1 MKKMLDEV
9 KKCDKSKISVIQ
21 EIAVNLGINKK
32 DFYLTLWQSSKREIP
47 DIYQFLLPCGDVP
60 SIKKEIRL
68 TMRRKK
74 IVVTD
79 FLKILE
85 KITLIIRN
93 ELKTNLSQ
101 PMLKEYIKNDFLL
114 RKIKLK
120 DKNKRLDHRDLDKV
134 YNSSLIDMF
143 VEIIKNDLYP

>member
-1 MKKMLDEV
+1 
-9 KKCDKSKISVIQ
+9 
-21 EIAVNLGINKK
+21 
-32 DFYLTLWQSSKREIP
+32 
-47 DIYQFLLPCGDVP
+47 
-60 SIKKEIRL
+60 
-68 TMRRKK
+68 MRRKK

-85 KITLIIRN
+85 KITLIIRH

-101 PMLKEYIKNDFLL
+101 QMLKEYIKNDFLL

-143 VEIIKNDLYP
+143 V

>member
-1 MKKMLDEV
+1 
-9 KKCDKSKISVIQ
+9 
-21 EIAVNLGINKK
+21 
-32 DFYLTLWQSSKREIP
+32 
-47 DIYQFLLPCGDVP
+47 
-60 SIKKEIRL
+60 
-68 TMRRKK
+68 MRRKK

-101 PMLKEYIKNDFLL
+101 QMLKEYIKNDFLL

-143 VEIIKNDLYP
+143 V